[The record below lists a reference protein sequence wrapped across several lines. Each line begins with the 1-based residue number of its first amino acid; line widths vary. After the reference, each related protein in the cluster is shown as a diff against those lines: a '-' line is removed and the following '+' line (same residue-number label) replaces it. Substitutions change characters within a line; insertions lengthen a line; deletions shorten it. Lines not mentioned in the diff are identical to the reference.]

1 MRFSLFDQRN
11 FNPADMS
18 GASNVSVRE
27 GPECTGA
34 HPWWHPV
41 PFLHMPDDFA
51 LGLLGSRLGS

>member
-18 GASNVSVRE
+18 GASSVSVRE
-27 GPECTGA
+27 GSECTGT

-41 PFLHMPDDFA
+41 SSLHIPNDFA
-51 LGLLGSRLGS
+51 LKLLGSRLGS